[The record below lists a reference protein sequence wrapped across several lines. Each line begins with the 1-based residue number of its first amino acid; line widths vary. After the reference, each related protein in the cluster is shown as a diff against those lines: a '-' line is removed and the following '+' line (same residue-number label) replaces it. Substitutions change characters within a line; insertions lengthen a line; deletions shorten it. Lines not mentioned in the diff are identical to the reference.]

1 MKSQHFLPQLLTSTS
16 ALDKVTRVFQH
27 LVVRQVELIEQE
39 QIRERVGRQGDEQV
53 FIQQQTHGVVREAG
67 GNLRTETPEQV
78 KEAEYQ
84 FNALHGTDPGNRGGL
99 QSHPPPG
106 CQSHYT
112 IQSMC

>member
-16 ALDKVTRVFQH
+16 ALGKVTRVFQH

-39 QIRERVGRQGDEQV
+39 QIRERVGRQGDQQV
-53 FIQQQTHGVVREAG
+53 FIQQQTHSVVREAD

-84 FNALHGTDPGNRGGL
+84 FNVSVFTTDRKQFSL
-99 QSHPPPG
+99 TWHRS
-106 CQSHYT
+106 CRVT
-112 IQSMC
+112 CTWL